1 MDIEVAATQITV
13 TFIDGRVVDY
23 MTFTEAGK
31 KWGVK
36 RCTLDTWKR
45 RGKLTGLIKIGST
58 YFIPSD
64 SEKPKPKSIGRPRKR
79 V

>member
-1 MDIEVAATQITV
+1 MDIATTQTTV
-13 TFIDGRVVDY
+13 TFVDGRVVGY
-23 MTFTEAGK
+23 MTLTEAGK

-36 RCTLDTWKR
+36 RDTLDAWKR
-45 RGKLTGLIKIGST
+45 RGKLIGLIKIGNT

-64 SEKPKPKSIGRPRKR
+64 SEKPKPKSNGRPRKR

>member
-1 MDIEVAATQITV
+1 MEIAATQITV
-13 TFIDGRVVDY
+13 TFVDGRVVDY

-36 RCTLDTWKR
+36 RSTLDTWKR
-45 RGKLTGLIKIGST
+45 RGKLTGLIKIGHT
-58 YFIPSD
+58 YFIPAD
-64 SEKPKPKSIGRPRKR
+64 SEKPKPKPLGRPRKR

>member
-1 MDIEVAATQITV
+1 MDIAATRTIV
-13 TFIDGRVVDY
+13 TFVDGKVASY

-36 RCTLDTWKR
+36 RGTLDVWKR
-45 RGKLTGLIKIGST
+45 RGKLNGLIKIGNT
-58 YFIPSD
+58 YFIPED
-64 SEKPKPKSIGRPRKR
+64 SEKPKPKPSGRPRKR